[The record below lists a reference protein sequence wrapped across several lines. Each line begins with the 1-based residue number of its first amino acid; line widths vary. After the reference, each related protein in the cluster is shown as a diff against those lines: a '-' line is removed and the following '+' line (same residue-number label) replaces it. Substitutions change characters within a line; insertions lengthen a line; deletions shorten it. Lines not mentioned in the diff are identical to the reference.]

1 MLYWF
6 ARMFFKLY
14 FLIYHRVR
22 VEGLPQ
28 LERFI
33 ASSGGPVVLAANHA
47 SYLDPPA
54 IGMAFPGKMRF
65 VAWDG
70 LFKVPIFSS
79 MIAALGAVPVSQED
93 KRSAAGLLLKVIG
106 FIEGGF
112 NVLIFPEGR
121 RSPDGRLLPI
131 EGGVALIALKTGAP
145 VVPVWLEGTWDAL
158 PMHLTLPR
166 PRKVTI
172 RFGTPIIPGETAP
185 GAPEKERRKLLLD
198 RLLASLE
205 KLRDESGKSR
215 ASS

>member
-22 VEGLPQ
+22 VEGLSQ
-28 LERFI
+28 LKKFTETR
-33 ASSGGPVVLAANHA
+33 GGPVVLAANHA

-65 VAWDG
+65 IAWDG
-70 LFKVPIFSS
+70 LFKVPFFSS

-93 KRSAAGLLLKVIG
+93 KRSAAGLLLQVIG

-112 NVLIFPEGR
+112 NVLIFPEGK
-121 RSPDGRLLPI
+121 RSPDGRLLPL
-131 EGGVALIALKTGAP
+131 EGGVALIALKTDTP
-145 VVPVWLEGTWDAL
+145 VVPVWIGGTWDAL
-158 PMHLTLPR
+158 PLHLTLPR

-172 RFGTPIIPGETAP
+172 RFGTPILPSETAP
-185 GAPEKERRKLLLD
+185 GAPEKERRRRLLEG
-198 RLLASLE
+198 LLASLE
-205 KLRDESGKSR
+205 KLRDESRR
-215 ASS
+215 A

>member
-28 LERFI
+28 LRKFT
-33 ASSGGPVVLAANHA
+33 AARGGPVILAANHA

-54 IGMAFPGKMRF
+54 IGMAFPGRMRF
-65 VAWDG
+65 VAWDM

-106 FIEGGF
+106 FIEEGF

-121 RSPDGRLLPI
+121 RSPDGMLLPL
-131 EGGVALIALKTGAP
+131 EGGVALIALKTGTP
-145 VVPVWLEGTWDAL
+145 VVPVWVDGTQDAL
-158 PMHLTLPR
+158 PVHLTLPR

-185 GAPEKERRKLLLD
+185 DAPEKQRRKLLLEE
-198 RLLASLE
+198 LLASLE
-205 KLRDESGKSR
+205 KLRDESGGKG
-215 ASS
+215 